1 MRYLLF
7 TLLLLQGFSGAY
19 GSGFEFTPNCKAAY
33 QKMLQLDFTSATT
46 ILSKEK
52 TVNPENAAPAYIA
65 HYIDFLRAF
74 ISEEDR
80 DFLQLKN
87 NFDLRL
93 EQVEKGAAG
102 TAWMNMAHGEMIMQL
117 AIVKLKRKEYISA
130 GYYIRRS
137 YKLLEENQIRYPK
150 FIPHLKGLGFFHA
163 LIGAVPENYKW
174 LSNLVGLKGTISQ
187 GGNELSLLINQLEK
201 DDELEFLMMEACL
214 LKIFIATHL
223 EKNYA
228 SALAL
233 LEKTKKNKT
242 AENPLLVFMESN
254 THIISGN
261 SKEGLKILDAFRPQ
275 PGHFHMYYLDYAT
288 GMLKLNN
295 LDPDASEHFIRF
307 VTGYKGKSFI
317 KSAYHKLGW
326 LALLQN
332 DTAGYYKF
340 MENVKRAGDDFTDE
354 DKQALKEAM
363 AHELPNS
370 YLLRSRLLFDGGN
383 YNDALAEL
391 AGKPTSSFPKFR
403 DQLEFTYRLAR
414 IFDKKGQTEK
424 AIQYYS
430 KTYENGMRTEW
441 YFAANAALHN
451 GMLYENKGDKL
462 RAQAWYR
469 KCLDLRDHEYQNS
482 IDQKAEAGLN
492 RIAD

>member
-1 MRYLLF
+1 M
-7 TLLLLQGFSGAY
+7 
-19 GSGFEFTPNCKAAY
+19 
-33 QKMLQLDFTSATT
+33 MQLDFTTATSF
-46 ILSKEK
+46 LSKEK
-52 TVNPENAAPAYIA
+52 TVNPGNAAPAYIA
-65 HYIDFLRAF
+65 HYIDFLKSF

-80 DFLQLKN
+80 DYLQLKN
-87 NFDLRL
+87 NFDSRL
-93 EQVEKGAAG
+93 EQIETGAAG
-102 TAWMNMAHGEMIMQL
+102 TAWMNMARGEMIMQL

-137 YKLLEENQIRYPK
+137 YKLLEENQINFPK
-150 FIPHLKGLGFFHA
+150 FIPHLKALGFFHA
-163 LIGAVPENYKW
+163 MIGAVPENYKW
-174 LSNLVGLKGTISQ
+174 LSNLVGLKGTIAQ
-187 GGNELSLLINQLEK
+187 GGDELSQLIQQLEK
-201 DDELEFLMMEACL
+201 DDELKFLMTEACL

-223 EKNYA
+223 EKNYP

-233 LEKTKKNKT
+233 LEKTKKNQP
-242 AENPLLVFMESN
+242 ADNQLLAFMESN

-261 SKEGLKILDAFRPQ
+261 CKEGLRILNAFRPQ
-275 PGHFHMYYLDYAT
+275 PGQLHIFYLDYST

-295 LDPDASEHFIRF
+295 LDDNAAQHFTRF
-307 VTGYKGKSFI
+307 VSGYKGKSFI

-332 DTAGYYKF
+332 DTSGYYKF

-354 DKQALKEAM
+354 DKQALKEAL
-363 AHELPNS
+363 AHELPNTH
-370 YLLRSRLLFDGGN
+370 LLRARLLFDGGN
-383 YNDALAEL
+383 YNGALAEL
-391 AGKPTSSFPKFR
+391 AGKPTAEFPKFR

-451 GMLYENKGDKL
+451 GMMYESKGDKL
-462 RAQAWYR
+462 NAKAWYR
-469 KCLDLRDHEYQNS
+469 KCLELRNHEYQNS

-492 RIAD
+492 RITY